1 MSYADSLTEADEFLT
16 YEEGMLQGM
25 QNMSQVVLDS
35 LPESGRTQSER
46 TQAIELFTSMKNMI
60 LKQHTLLEEMRG
72 EEE

>member
-25 QNMSQVVLDS
+25 QNMSQVVHDS

>member
-1 MSYADSLTEADEFLT
+1 
-16 YEEGMLQGM
+16 
-25 QNMSQVVLDS
+25 MSQVVLDS

>member
-25 QNMSQVVLDS
+25 QNMGQVVLDS
-35 LPESGRTQSER
+35 LPES

-60 LKQHTLLEEMRG
+60 LEQQTLLEEMRG